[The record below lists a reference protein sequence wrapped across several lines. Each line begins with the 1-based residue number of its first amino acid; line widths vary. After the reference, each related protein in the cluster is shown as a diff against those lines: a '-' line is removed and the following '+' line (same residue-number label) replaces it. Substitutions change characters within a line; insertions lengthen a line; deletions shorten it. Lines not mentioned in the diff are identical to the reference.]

1 MSLCHYDHKKHE
13 TMSKSDVQN
22 SCIPTLLKIFAGLG
36 LLLTILPSI
45 LVFSGAIYFKLHLVL
60 MAIGMV
66 LWFGARIG
74 LQYLEAETE

>member
-1 MSLCHYDHKKHE
+1 
-13 TMSKSDVQN
+13 MSKSDVQN

-45 LVFSGAIYFKLHLVL
+45 LVFSGAIYFNLHLVL

-66 LWFGARIG
+66 LWFGARIT
-74 LQYLEAETE
+74 LQYLEV